1 VIGHNK
7 HDARETVASL
17 LADARDGVL
26 APAGPVDDLVSTLR
40 DRGAEP
46 VLLDDWRAIDAAE
59 VALGA
64 AKGRARTTL
73 HERETLLA
81 AVREAAARAR

>member
-1 VIGHNK
+1 VGHNK

-17 LADARDGVL
+17 LADVTDGRL
-26 APAGPVDDLVSTLR
+26 RTQGPVGDLLDDLVA
-40 DRGAEP
+40 RGAEP

-64 AKGRARTTL
+64 THGRARTTL
-73 HERETLLA
+73 HERGTLLA
-81 AVREAAARAR
+81 AVRAAAARPR